1 MSAWKGLWRGKHN
14 VIFFWKYHRI
24 LNNNNCKQ
32 YKIMQ
37 SPSLKIITCSY
48 VYTTVYL
55 YIQCIF
61 TNFPQCVIRHKTI
74 LHSVS
79 PPRTFWTWTFLLLAH
94 FQISQCDNL
103 NIFLAQ
109 GLRSQYILHRLF
121 LSTDQRRVLTVPDF
135 TISVYSG
142 SCNSLLGIQ
151 IKQKE
156 KEKKQDGRRKRDNI
170 MNCRTQVNM
179 YSRPHGKPSHSG
191 S

>member
-14 VIFFWKYHRI
+14 VIYFWKYHRI

-61 TNFPQCVIRHKTI
+61 TNFPPCVIRHKTI

-103 NIFLAQ
+103 NIFLAEW
-109 GLRSQYILHRLF
+109 LRSQYILHPRF
-121 LSTDQRRVLTVPDF
+121 LSTDQV
-135 TISVYSG
+135 
-142 SCNSLLGIQ
+142 
-151 IKQKE
+151 
-156 KEKKQDGRRKRDNI
+156 
-170 MNCRTQVNM
+170 
-179 YSRPHGKPSHSG
+179 KPSHFVSLIRRD
-191 S
+191 SNSEQVHSLNIDNMYDFHFLWFEFNILNFLYLVLSL